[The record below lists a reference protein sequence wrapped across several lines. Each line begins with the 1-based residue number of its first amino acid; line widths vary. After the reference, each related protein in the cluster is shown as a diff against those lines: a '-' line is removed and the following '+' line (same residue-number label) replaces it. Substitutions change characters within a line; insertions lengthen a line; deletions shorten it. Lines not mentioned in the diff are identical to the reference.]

1 MSAGAGFPS
10 ESIAKSDGNLP
21 LFHRFILPHELHSL
35 AYNRDRQFTE
45 KAIVSIHE
53 LDCRP
58 LTIDVIGGVLTAET
72 VDVLRTHGD
81 VPKLDGTSTLHRN
94 AC

>member
-1 MSAGAGFPS
+1 MSYTRLS
-10 ESIAKSDGNLP
+10 TIETDN
-21 LFHRFILPHELHSL
+21 SL
-35 AYNRDRQFTE
+35 K

-94 AC
+94 EC